1 MEQGKKRCFST
12 YQITVIAILAAI
24 GSVLYKLEIV
34 VFPAVSFY
42 KLDLS
47 NLPVLLGTFALGPL
61 IGSVILLIKSA
72 IGLLTTTSQGVGE
85 IADFVLGLTMIL
97 PVGLLYR
104 RKKSRGTAILGMVI
118 GGIAATIAGVLL
130 NYYLL
135 IPFFA
140 VLFGIPVDVIV
151 AMGANMIPAVDS
163 LWKFVI
169 LITGPFNLI
178 KWSVIA
184 LVTGLIYKP
193 LSPILHGR
201 KRYCE
206 TINEEE
212 RSNAGAKHA

>member
-1 MEQGKKRCFST
+1 MNQTKKRSFST

-34 VFPAVSFY
+34 VFPAVPFY

-47 NLPVLLGTFALGPL
+47 NLPILLGTFTMGPV
-61 IGSVILLIKSA
+61 IGAVTLLIKSS
-72 IGLLTTTSQGVGE
+72 IGLLLTTTSQGVGE
-85 IADFVLGLTMIL
+85 LADFLLGLMMIL

-104 RKKSRGTAILGMVI
+104 RRKSRGTAVLGMAI
-118 GGIAATIAGVLL
+118 GGVAATIAGVLL
-130 NYYLL
+130 NYFVL

-140 VLFGIPVDVIV
+140 ALFGMPVDAIV
-151 AMGANMIPAVDS
+151 AMGTNMIPAVDS
-163 LWKFVI
+163 LWTFVW
-169 LITGPFNLI
+169 LVTAPFNLI

-201 KRYCE
+201 KAAH
-206 TINEEE
+206 T
-212 RSNAGAKHA
+212 A